1 MGAPSWGHPSFLGN
15 CFQLLPRQARGGSHQ
30 ARTCFL
36 FQLLS
41 TGSLGPGGFEDDF
54 LGNQYL
60 SLQGGPV
67 RPSSLRLPL
76 VPVSASMLCISV
88 SSEFLV
94 PWLFFVC
101 LFSSAAVHF
110 DSVESHL
117 CGAQGGRR
125 AVGSDRHLART
136 SPGFFVS
143 PVLHTQ
149 RCQGLFRGRVTCPFP
164 GRSAEME
171 VVSPGEAA
179 AHRPAPG
186 RFHPPR
192 AHVAVRLSGTKP
204 ADGLRPVPGRRVLAH
219 RSRQALVT
227 AAVNIHLSPTPRLPV
242 SFTVILCW
250 CFRGPGPPTCGPAQN
265 RTFT

>member
-1 MGAPSWGHPSFLGN
+1 MWGPGREKGCGFRPPSCSDVSRILCLCGFTHPA
-15 CFQLLPRQARGGSHQ
+15 LPR
-30 ARTCFL
+30 
-36 FQLLS
+36 
-41 TGSLGPGGFEDDF
+41 P
-54 LGNQYL
+54 
-60 SLQGGPV
+60 
-67 RPSSLRLPL
+67 
-76 VPVSASMLCISV
+76 ISR
-88 SSEFLV
+88 SCDL
-94 PWLFFVC
+94 
-101 LFSSAAVHF
+101 
-110 DSVESHL
+110 
-117 CGAQGGRR
+117 
-125 AVGSDRHLART
+125 
-136 SPGFFVS
+136 
-143 PVLHTQ
+143 
-149 RCQGLFRGRVTCPFP
+149 PFP
-164 GRSAEME
+164 GAQCGDGSRL
-171 VVSPGEAA
+171 PGEAA